1 MPERDNPSVRAPES
15 AKLKDLE
22 RKLETQLVYLVGFWV
37 DEERFDDAVMGGV
50 NARRE
55 IVWEVE
61 DEHGGSRN
69 AIVSYFC
76 HRGICKGL

>member
-1 MPERDNPSVRAPES
+1 M
-15 AKLKDLE
+15 
-22 RKLETQLVYLVGFWV
+22 YLVGFWV

-76 HRGICKGL
+76 HRGICNGL

>member
-1 MPERDNPSVRAPES
+1 M
-15 AKLKDLE
+15 
-22 RKLETQLVYLVGFWV
+22 YLVGFWV

-61 DEHGGSRN
+61 DEHGGRRN
-69 AIVSYFC
+69 AMVSYFC
-76 HRGICKGL
+76 HRGICKGLLDNEIFWIRG